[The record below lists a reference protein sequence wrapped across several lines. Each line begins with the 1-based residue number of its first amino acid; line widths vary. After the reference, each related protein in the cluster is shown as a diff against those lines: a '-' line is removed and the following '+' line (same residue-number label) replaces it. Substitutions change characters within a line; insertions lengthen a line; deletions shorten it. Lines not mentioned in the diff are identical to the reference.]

1 MDLGRYFDIVKRWWW
16 LVLVSV
22 ALAAGASYVYSDRQP
37 RIYASRTTLM
47 VGTSIQSTNPDLRDL
62 GLSRTLAE
70 IYGQLVLRKPITQ
83 AVIDKLGL
91 DMSTGQLAGM
101 ISTKVVPDVQLLEIT
116 VLDVDPQRAQILA
129 DAVAQELILQSPT
142 EAQEQQTARQF
153 IYAQL
158 QELQSKIEEASRQ
171 VKEAEDS
178 MLGMT
183 SAADIAEAKSR
194 LAELQALKSDY
205 QANYT
210 SLLGYLSDS
219 SINSLTIVEPATIS
233 TRPIAP
239 NVKKNV
245 LIAALAGLALSV
257 SAVLLLEFATDS
269 LTWHAKGPQTV
280 AGVPI
285 LGALG
290 KLSASDKVIA
300 RKDLWS
306 PEADAIRNMRTNIF
320 LSMRDREVDTMLIS
334 SPEMREGKTLTSV
347 NLAAITASGG
357 STTIVVDADLRKPS
371 VHELFD
377 LPNLF
382 GLADVL
388 TASEE
393 AFDETLDGAL
403 QSVDIANLWVL
414 PAGKVPIDP
423 TLLLGS
429 PNMTR
434 LIDCLRERAKLVIF
448 DCGPMLLHPDAAI
461 LATRVDAALLV
472 VRQDQSSRRATQKA
486 VGRFASLGLTNLAG
500 IVFNEVSLPRSYYLY
515 SHRAKPGKATP
526 DIRRGHGWL
535 GRFGLPFGQG
545 QHAQVDDGMLSS
557 ADVAEYLGVT
567 EATAARW
574 CETGRISA
582 VKIGRQWWVRTEDL
596 RQFVLDYGSNHGLGE
611 IELAEV

>member
-16 LVLVSV
+16 LVFVSV

-91 DMSTGQLAGM
+91 DMSTAQLAGM
-101 ISTKVVPDVQLLEIT
+101 ISTKVVPDVQLLEIS
-116 VLDVDPQRAQILA
+116 VFDVDPQRAQILA
-129 DAVAQELILQSPT
+129 DAIAQELILQSPT
-142 EAQEQQTARQF
+142 EAREQQTARQF

-158 QELQSKIEEASRQ
+158 QESQSKIEETSRQ
-171 VKEAEDS
+171 IKEAEDS
-178 MLGMT
+178 MLNMT

-194 LAELQALKSDY
+194 LAELQALKADY

-210 SLLGYLSDS
+210 GLLGYLSDS
-219 SINSLTIVEPATIS
+219 SINTLTIVEPATIT

-257 SAVLLLEFATDS
+257 SAVLLLEFATDT
-269 LTWHAKGPQTV
+269 LTWRAKGIQTV

-290 KLSASDKVIA
+290 KLPTSDKLVA
-300 RKDLWS
+300 RKDSWS

-320 LSMRDREVDTMLIS
+320 LSMRDHDIRTLLIS
-334 SPEMREGKTLTSV
+334 SPEMREGKTLTAA

-357 STTIVVDADLRKPS
+357 FPTVVIDADLRKPS

-393 AFDETLDGAL
+393 AFDETLDRAL

-429 PNMTR
+429 ANLTR
-434 LIDCLRERAKLVIF
+434 LIECLREQARLAVF

-461 LATRVDAALLV
+461 LATRVDASLLV

-500 IVFNEVSLPRSYYLY
+500 IVFNGVSLPRSYYLY
-515 SHRAKPGKATP
+515 SRRVKPEKATP
-526 DIRRGHGWL
+526 DARGGPGWL
-535 GRFGLPFGQG
+535 GRFRLPFGQG
-545 QHAQVDDGMLSS
+545 QDAQVDEGMLSCV
-557 ADVAEYLGVT
+557 DVAEYLGVT

-574 CETGRISA
+574 CEMGRISA
-582 VKIGRQWWVRTEDL
+582 TKIGRQWWVRTEDL
-596 RQFVLDYGSNHGLGE
+596 RQFVAEYGGSQGLGD
-611 IELAEV
+611 IEWAEV